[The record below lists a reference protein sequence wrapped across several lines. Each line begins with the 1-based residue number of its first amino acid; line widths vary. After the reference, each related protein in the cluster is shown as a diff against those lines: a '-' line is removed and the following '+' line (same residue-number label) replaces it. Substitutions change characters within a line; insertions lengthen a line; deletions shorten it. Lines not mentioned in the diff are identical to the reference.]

1 MKLKVHNRKA
11 RAAVPGLRQETQFTC
26 CATSIAACLQAHGKD
41 QTEADV
47 NKILGASPMSGAS
60 WEAILATLQYF
71 GLRGSLVVP
80 ATVTMLKQ
88 WTDAGTPVIIAW
100 NPEGRPW
107 SHASV
112 VADVTDGPDGRYVH
126 VMDSNIPNPDKTFR
140 ILHEDEFCAKWGEK
154 VSDSLI
160 VRRPACAVEREITVE
175 GRQVRAS
182 KQAGFMDFFRKKP
195 KVQKEESPKFQW
207 KSTSNVVLNQ
217 PLVQRFVDKF
227 KGMIHSSNGGF
238 SFNRY
243 YFKQYGDNW
252 YVSWDREP
260 GAQGELAKMLRSLG
274 GGEVRSMLASDNM
287 RTALFSSF
295 KNDEDDSILALSRAF
310 NEKIRRQSAWFTL
323 DPFEKS
329 GDKMKT
335 VAFFRDIANALQSDD
350 IVSAA
355 ALLKKIP
362 RAYVAEVPSDAW
374 ELLDVKHPFGNR
386 PSISDAFLHDTFG
399 QIRLAS
405 AHRVIARKAGLENGV
420 VDRKTI
426 QFAND
431 ALQRKGLDGNGRF
444 EKPTRGYTLALDILA
459 DFGIELGEVVSS
471 HLFNRESGSLN
482 VDLAFTN
489 PIDSFSP
496 VQIRNTMLHL
506 QYTRLDDGRYEVL
519 AYLT

>member
-1 MKLKVHNRKA
+1 MNKSA

-26 CATSIAACLQAHGKD
+26 CATSIAACLQAHGKN

-182 KQAGFMDFFRKKP
+182 LSKTAAWNPFRRNKIDPIQELALDFKE
-195 KVQKEESPKFQW
+195 KVQ
-207 KSTSNVVLNQ
+207 
-217 PLVQRFVDKF
+217 
-227 KGMIHSSNGGF
+227 
-238 SFNRY
+238 
-243 YFKQYGDNW
+243 
-252 YVSWDREP
+252 
-260 GAQGELAKMLRSLG
+260 
-274 GGEVRSMLASDNM
+274 
-287 RTALFSSF
+287 
-295 KNDEDDSILALSRAF
+295 
-310 NEKIRRQSAWFTL
+310 RQSSWYTL

-329 GDKMKT
+329 GDKMK
-335 VAFFRDIANALQSDD
+335 ALELFRDIVDALESNN
-350 IVSAA
+350 VAFAAA
-355 ALLKKIP
+355 ALKKMP
-362 RAYVAEVPSDAW
+362 RAYLGEVPSEAW
-374 ELLDVKHPFGNR
+374 KLLGVKHPFGNF
-386 PSISDAFLHDTFG
+386 PDVTNPYLHDTFG

-405 AHRVIARKAGLENGV
+405 IQRVIARYEERRNRAGR
-420 VDRKTI
+420 D
-426 QFAND
+426 
-431 ALQRKGLDGNGRF
+431 
-444 EKPTRGYTLALDILA
+444 
-459 DFGIELGEVVSS
+459 
-471 HLFNRESGSLN
+471 
-482 VDLAFTN
+482 
-489 PIDSFSP
+489 
-496 VQIRNTMLHL
+496 
-506 QYTRLDDGRYEVL
+506 
-519 AYLT
+519 

>member
-1 MKLKVHNRKA
+1 MHNRKA
-11 RAAVPGLRQETQFTC
+11 RAAVPGMRQETQFTC

-182 KQAGFMDFFRKKP
+182 KQAGLLDFFRKKKP
-195 KVQKEESPKFQW
+195 SFEDSVKGKKFKNPDTGNEVLFDSLPASEQKKIRSKWEDADKGEGKDNKSKENPTFEW
-207 KSTSNVVLNQ
+207 KTNSNVVLNQ
-217 PLVQRFVDKF
+217 SLVDNFTEKF
-227 KGMIHSSNGGF
+227 KRMIRPSSNGKSF

-243 YFKQYGDNW
+243 DFKQYGDKW

-260 GAQGELAKMLRSLG
+260 GAQGEFAKMLRSLG
-274 GGEVRSMLASDNM
+274 GEETKSKYASV
-287 RTALFSSF
+287 
-295 KNDEDDSILALSRAF
+295 
-310 NEKIRRQSAWFTL
+310 
-323 DPFEKS
+323 
-329 GDKMKT
+329 G
-335 VAFFRDIANALQSDD
+335 
-350 IVSAA
+350 
-355 ALLKKIP
+355 
-362 RAYVAEVPSDAW
+362 
-374 ELLDVKHPFGNR
+374 
-386 PSISDAFLHDTFG
+386 
-399 QIRLAS
+399 
-405 AHRVIARKAGLENGV
+405 RVLARKAGLENGI

-431 ALQRKGLDGNGRF
+431 AMRRKGLDGNGRF
-444 EKPTRGYTLALDILA
+444 EKPTRGYTLALDILG

-489 PIDSFSP
+489 PADSFSP
-496 VQIRNTMLHL
+496 MQISNTMLHL
-506 QYTRLDDGRYEVL
+506 QYTRLDDARYEVL

>member
-1 MKLKVHNRKA
+1 MNRKA

-26 CATSIAACLQAHGKD
+26 CATSIAACLQAHGKN

-182 KQAGFMDFFRKKP
+182 KQ
-195 KVQKEESPKFQW
+195 
-207 KSTSNVVLNQ
+207 
-217 PLVQRFVDKF
+217 
-227 KGMIHSSNGGF
+227 
-238 SFNRY
+238 
-243 YFKQYGDNW
+243 
-252 YVSWDREP
+252 
-260 GAQGELAKMLRSLG
+260 RSLG
-274 GGEVRSMLASDNM
+274 GDEVRSMLASTD
-287 RTALFSSF
+287 
-295 KNDEDDSILALSRAF
+295 
-310 NEKIRRQSAWFTL
+310 
-323 DPFEKS
+323 
-329 GDKMKT
+329 
-335 VAFFRDIANALQSDD
+335 
-350 IVSAA
+350 
-355 ALLKKIP
+355 
-362 RAYVAEVPSDAW
+362 
-374 ELLDVKHPFGNR
+374 
-386 PSISDAFLHDTFG
+386 
-399 QIRLAS
+399 
-405 AHRVIARKAGLENGV
+405 RVIARKAGIENGKL
-420 VDRKTI
+420 DSKLKRL
-426 QFAND
+426 ANAYMFQD
-431 ALQRKGLDGNGRF
+431 GLDGNGRF
-444 EKPTRGYTLALDILA
+444 RKATDGYNLALKILG
-459 DFGIELGEVVSS
+459 DFGIELGEIVSS
-471 HLFNRESGSLN
+471 HLFSPDSNTLKI
-482 VDLAFTN
+482 DLAFTN
-489 PIDSFSP
+489 PADSFSP
-496 VQIRNTMLHL
+496 VSITNSMLHL
-506 QYTRLDDGRYEVL
+506 SYTRLDNDRFEVL

>member
-1 MKLKVHNRKA
+1 
-11 RAAVPGLRQETQFTC
+11 
-26 CATSIAACLQAHGKD
+26 
-41 QTEADV
+41 
-47 NKILGASPMSGAS
+47 MSGAS
-60 WEAILATLQYF
+60 WESILATLQYF

-182 KQAGFMDFFRKKP
+182 KQAGFLDFFRKKP
-195 KVQKEESPKFQW
+195 EIEESPKYQF
-207 KSTSNVVLNQ
+207 KTTSNAVLNSA
-217 PLVQRFVDKF
+217 LVQKFTQKF
-227 KGMIHSSNGGF
+227 KSMINPSSEGF

-243 YFKQYGDNW
+243 YFKRYGDKW
-252 YVSWDREP
+252 YVSWEREP
-260 GAQGELAKMLRSLG
+260 GAQGEFAKMLRSLG
-274 GGEVRSMLASDNM
+274 GEEVRSMLAS
-287 RTALFSSF
+287 A
-295 KNDEDDSILALSRAF
+295 SRV
-310 NEKIRRQSAWFTL
+310 L
-323 DPFEKS
+323 
-329 GDKMKT
+329 
-335 VAFFRDIANALQSDD
+335 
-350 IVSAA
+350 
-355 ALLKKIP
+355 
-362 RAYVAEVPSDAW
+362 
-374 ELLDVKHPFGNR
+374 
-386 PSISDAFLHDTFG
+386 
-399 QIRLAS
+399 
-405 AHRVIARKAGLENGV
+405 ARKAGLENGV

-431 ALQRKGLDGNGRF
+431 VMQRKGLDGNGRF
-444 EKPTRGYTLALDILA
+444 EKPTRGYTLALDLLA

-471 HLFNRESGSLN
+471 HLFSRESGSLN
-482 VDLAFTN
+482 VELAFTN
-489 PIDSFSP
+489 PANSFSP

-506 QYTRLDDGRYEVL
+506 QYSRLDNDKYEVL

>member
-1 MKLKVHNRKA
+1 MNRKA

-26 CATSIAACLQAHGKD
+26 CATSIAACLQAHGKN

-140 ILHEDEFCAKWGEK
+140 ILHEDDFCAKWGEK

-182 KQAGFMDFFRKKP
+182 MTASSSR
-195 KVQKEESPKFQW
+195 
-207 KSTSNVVLNQ
+207 VL
-217 PLVQRFVDKF
+217 
-227 KGMIHSSNGGF
+227 
-238 SFNRY
+238 
-243 YFKQYGDNW
+243 
-252 YVSWDREP
+252 
-260 GAQGELAKMLRSLG
+260 
-274 GGEVRSMLASDNM
+274 
-287 RTALFSSF
+287 
-295 KNDEDDSILALSRAF
+295 
-310 NEKIRRQSAWFTL
+310 
-323 DPFEKS
+323 
-329 GDKMKT
+329 
-335 VAFFRDIANALQSDD
+335 
-350 IVSAA
+350 
-355 ALLKKIP
+355 
-362 RAYVAEVPSDAW
+362 
-374 ELLDVKHPFGNR
+374 
-386 PSISDAFLHDTFG
+386 
-399 QIRLAS
+399 
-405 AHRVIARKAGLENGV
+405 ARKAGLENGI

-431 ALQRKGLDGNGRF
+431 AMRRKGLDGNGRF
-444 EKPTRGYTLALDILA
+444 EKPIRGYTLALGILA

-489 PIDSFSP
+489 PADSFSP
-496 VQIRNTMLHL
+496 MQISNTMLYL
-506 QYTRLDDGRYEVL
+506 QYTRLDNDRYEVL